1 MKKAFDT
8 DGTVVIDCKID
19 MDENVYP
26 MIPAGGTIEDIIV
39 N

>member
-26 MIPAGGTIEDIIV
+26 MIPPAALSKILL
-39 N
+39 